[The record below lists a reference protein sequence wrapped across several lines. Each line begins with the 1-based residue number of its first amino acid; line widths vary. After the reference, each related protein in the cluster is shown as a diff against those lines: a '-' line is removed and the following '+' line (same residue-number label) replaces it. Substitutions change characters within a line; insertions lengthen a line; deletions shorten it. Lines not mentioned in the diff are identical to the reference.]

1 MAAMTRAERQSTKPG
16 SYVLDR
22 VPYRLD
28 AHVDPERGLLAD
40 AFGGPGARD
49 IPTEDA
55 LMRRLTPVSKCG
67 QVPQRVQ
74 EAELRASMKA
84 ASEQRPVRVVA
95 KGTPS
100 TEYLHRARKACT
112 RTPTITNDRIAD
124 PSILLRDPHTA
135 TNMRA
140 FYERPV
146 DVGMNMRDA
155 FVRCDRSGGAPTR

>member
-1 MAAMTRAERQSTKPG
+1 MTRAERQSTKPG

-40 AFGGPGARD
+40 AFGGPSARN

-55 LMRRLTPVSKCG
+55 LMQRLTPISKCG

-84 ASEQRPVRVVA
+84 ASEQTPVRVVA

-100 TEYLHRARKACT
+100 TEYMHRARKACT
-112 RTPTITNDRIAD
+112 RTSTITSDRIAD
-124 PSILLRDPHTA
+124 PSILFHDPLLA
-135 TNMRA
+135 TNSRE
-140 FYERPV
+140 FYARPV

-155 FVRCDRSGGAPTR
+155 FTRCDRKA